1 MASCVGNIAGNIG
14 LNCESPIEGGYTGR
28 GVLIPMEAVPVLT
41 KDASNPRVISA
52 IAIAQNAKVVLVDN
66 EGQTPFDGSQTATR
80 YILRAL
86 SGWLGSPDAKVNLVE
101 RANGDGAHD
110 VPASTIS
117 YAARTVSV
125 EYRLLPRD
133 AHGRDELL
141 AMQDSVRAFLH
152 KHVRVRVRDETM
164 DTYCD
169 GYVAQ
174 LTMGENV
181 QNVNRQTQTGTIDIV
196 CNRPEILATTP
207 QTGQLLPYLD
217 SRDGNGLS
225 YNQRGLETYWM
236 GEPNNSVSV
245 LRVDVLSGTSGLA
258 YPLKYLTR
266 RKIMRPNQVTFVNHG
281 SSRAYPVFTCNGPM
295 PDGVDLVVEG
305 TGQWLR
311 CAQPVF
317 GEPLVLDSRS
327 RTATVGGLDVSR
339 TLVSRGFPVVPP
351 HGSITVTLR
360 TSGDGW
366 VDASMRDTWM

>member
-1 MASCVGNIAGNIG
+1 MSIVT
-14 LNCESPIEGGYTGR
+14 LNAADAE
-28 GVLIPMEAVPVLT
+28 PV
-41 KDASNPRVISA
+41 S
-52 IAIAQNAKVVLVDN
+52 
-66 EGQTPFDGSQTATR
+66 FDGSQTATR

-141 AMQDSVRAFLH
+141 AMQDSLRAFLH

-196 CNRPEILATTP
+196 CARPEILST
-207 QTGQLLPYLD
+207 QVQSGQMLP
-217 SRDGNGLS
+217 SQVNVGGGGLS
-225 YNQRGLETYWM
+225 YNPSELTT
-236 GEPNNSVSV
+236 
-245 LRVDVLSGTSGLA
+245 LAGTSGLR
-258 YPLKYLTR
+258 YPLTYMTVER
-266 RKIMRPNQVTFVNHG
+266 IEQPNQVTLTNRG
-281 SSRAYPVFTCNGPM
+281 TSDAYPGFVCNGPM

-305 TGQWLR
+305 TGLWLR
-311 CAQPVF
+311 CSHPVY
-317 GEPLVLDSRS
+317 GTPLVLDSRS

-339 TLVSRGFPVVPP
+339 TLVSRGFPVVPAG
-351 HGSITVTLR
+351 GSITVTLR
-360 TSGDGW
+360 TTGTGW
-366 VDASMRDTWM
+366 VDASMHDTWM